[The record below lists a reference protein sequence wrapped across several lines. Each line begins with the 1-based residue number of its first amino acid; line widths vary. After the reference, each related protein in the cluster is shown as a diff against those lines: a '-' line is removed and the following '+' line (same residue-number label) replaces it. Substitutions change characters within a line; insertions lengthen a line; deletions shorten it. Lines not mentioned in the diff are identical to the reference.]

1 VSCFVLGVPLLS
13 TAAFFA
19 YWHDKHAA
27 RQGTWRTSEQTLHIF
42 GLLVLRH
49 KSRKASLRAT

>member
-1 VSCFVLGVPLLS
+1 VPLLS